1 MCQKVEAVHFLALT
15 VVGSERKS
23 GIFQSCS
30 ILLSYHYELYQMFKI
45 MTYQFKSM
53 CLAGNM
59 KKQKQE
65 GTIFDKDY
73 VILERR

>member
-1 MCQKVEAVHFLALT
+1 
-15 VVGSERKS
+15 
-23 GIFQSCS
+23 
-30 ILLSYHYELYQMFKI
+30 

-73 VILERR
+73 VILDWR